1 MQSPNYTDIDGVSKY
16 IYEPWLAP
24 DSVQKA
30 AGCVIGKDYPEPML
44 DEKDQ
49 KNLNLE
55 RMKAA
60 FKAGFHGN
68 SPEVLN
74 GTAAGLIAPPNAT
87 ASSHTGT
94 TETGAK
100 RKAGTDSADK
110 KRTRKEPAKGQKALD
125 GYMRSK

>member
-1 MQSPNYTDIDGVSKY
+1 MLKY

-44 DEKDQ
+44 DEKEQ

-60 FKAGFHGN
+60 FKAGFHGD

-74 GTAAGLIAPPNAT
+74 GTASRLIAPPNAT
-87 ASSHTGT
+87 ASSHTGAIA
-94 TETGAK
+94 TGAK

-110 KRTRKEPAKGQKALD
+110 RTRKEPVKGQKALD
-125 GYMRSK
+125 AYMRRK